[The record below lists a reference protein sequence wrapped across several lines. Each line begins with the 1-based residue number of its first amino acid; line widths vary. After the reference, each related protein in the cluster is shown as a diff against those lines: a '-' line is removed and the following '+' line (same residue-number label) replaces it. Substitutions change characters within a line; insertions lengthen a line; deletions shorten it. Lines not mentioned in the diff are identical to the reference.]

1 MKQAVDEVFA
11 NQLEEK
17 RLREALQRIQ
27 SQEIILKRPVNYTP
41 LCFPI
46 LVDRLRERFSN
57 ESIEERIKKMLAAQT
72 A

>member
-1 MKQAVDEVFA
+1 
-11 NQLEEK
+11 
-17 RLREALQRIQ
+17 
-27 SQEIILKRPVNYTP
+27 